1 MFLYL
6 ILYDIIDKGSLKG
19 GIVMDDN
26 RVAVILEDLRSQF
39 KVFGEGLQM
48 VNDKIDRVEQKVDQV
63 EQKLDAHIEQNQRD
77 FEQNRQEHKQL
88 MQMINELDNEVQVV
102 GHVNNR

>member
-1 MFLYL
+1 MFLRL

-48 VNDKIDRVEQKVDQV
+48 VNDKIDRVEQKVVQVEQKVDQV
-63 EQKLDAHIEQNQRD
+63 EQKLDAHIEQN
-77 FEQNRQEHKQL
+77 RQEHQQL
-88 MQMINELDNEVQVV
+88 MQMIKELDNEVQVEIKRV
-102 GHVNNR
+102 K

>member
-1 MFLYL
+1 MIAL
-6 ILYDIIDKGSLKG
+6 G
-19 GIVMDDN
+19 DN
-26 RVAVILEDLRSQF
+26 RVVILEDLRSQF

-63 EQKLDAHIEQNQRD
+63 EHKLDAHIEQNH
-77 FEQNRQEHKQL
+77 QEHQQL
-88 MQMINELDNEVQVV
+88 MQMIKELDNEVQVV